1 MIEKELGSL
10 PSGFAVALAKNEKA
24 LMRFSEMTDAQR
36 RSVIDGINTLHSKE
50 ELVEYIN
57 KITTI

>member
-10 PSGFAVALAKNEKA
+10 PTGFAVALARDEKA
-24 LMRFSEMTDAQR
+24 LKRFSEMTDAER
-36 RSVIDGINTLHSKE
+36 RSVIDGINTLHSKQE
-50 ELVEYIN
+50 IAEYIS